1 MTTQTSETVTD
12 TEDLEAG
19 GNKGYLS
26 SLFSVYFLNVYE
38 LFYLHLCTWTTYVQ
52 CSKEP
57 DKGARYPGLG
67 LGVTTYVLEKIKKL
81 WSL

>member
-12 TEDLEAG
+12 MEDLEAG
-19 GNKGYLS
+19 GTLS

-57 DKGARYPGLG
+57 DKGVRYPGQE
-67 LGVTTYVLEKIKKL
+67 LGVIMYVLENI
-81 WSL
+81 